1 MVTQGTNFK
10 TSFDFTSV
18 SNGLSSNVSK
28 SKDGISFFDTLSNTT
43 KTSKDKT
50 TIPQTN
56 TDKDSIHYLGKEM
69 DQSPVSKDNI
79 KPKDSEPVATTSDN
93 GTSSEAE
100 KVSKLLDDV
109 KEVVGEILG
118 LSKEELESKM
128 GILGLSMIDL
138 LNPLSLQ
145 QLVLDSNGC
154 EDAMSLLTNEEL
166 ANTFSSLLDAV
177 QVLVAESDMP
187 LETIESVVKTDDFF
201 NLLNQSVDEDTSLMN
216 EGKIAIKNLKEEV
229 NDETETTSDTST
241 EENKIAFL
249 VERNEESDTLNESSD
264 SSKKDL
270 AKKNDATGVEQFLD
284 NVTASVTKTETD
296 FNGQLSTVTTVRDIA
311 NQIVEEIKVVIN
323 PSQTSME
330 LQLNPEH
337 LGKVNLTLTSKEGVM
352 TAQFTTQTQA
362 AKEAIESQMQV
373 LKQNLENQGVKV
385 EAIEVNV
392 SNFSFNGSNEAGN
405 KQEQGT
411 NKGKKAFRMEVAKD
425 IDVMEEVS
433 PIQIGLADDTI
444 PNIDYSA

>member
-10 TSFDFTSV
+10 TSFDLTSV
-18 SNGLSSNVSK
+18 SNGSSSNVSK

-50 TIPQTN
+50 TIPQTS
-56 TDKDSIHYLGKEM
+56 TEKDSIHYLDKKM
-69 DQSPVSKDNI
+69 DQSSISKI
-79 KPKDSEPVATTSDN
+79 KPKDSDEVVITSDN
-93 GTSSEAE
+93 ATSREAE
-100 KVSKLLDDV
+100 EVAKLLNDT

-128 GILGLSMIDL
+128 EVLGLSMIDL
-138 LNPLSLQ
+138 LNPASLQ
-145 QLVLDSNGC
+145 QLLLDSTGC

-177 QVLVAESDMP
+177 QELVAESNIP
-187 LETIESVVKTDDFF
+187 LDTIENVVKTDDFLS
-201 NLLNQSVDEDTSLMN
+201 LLNQSVSDEDTSLMN
-216 EGKIAIKNLKEEV
+216 EDKIAVKNLKEEV
-229 NDETETTSDTST
+229 SDETETTSDISAK
-241 EENKIAFL
+241 ENEIAFS
-249 VERNEESDTLNESSD
+249 VERNEESDTSNETAD
-264 SSKKDL
+264 NGKKDSE
-270 AKKNDATGVEQFLD
+270 KKSDVNGVEQFLD
-284 NVTASVTKTETD
+284 HVTASVTKTETD

-392 SNFSFNGSNEAGN
+392 TNFSFTGSNEAGN

-411 NKGKKAFRMEVAKD
+411 NKGKKAFRMEVAED
-425 IDVMEEVS
+425 LEIMEEAS
-433 PIQIGLADDTI
+433 PIQIGLSDETI